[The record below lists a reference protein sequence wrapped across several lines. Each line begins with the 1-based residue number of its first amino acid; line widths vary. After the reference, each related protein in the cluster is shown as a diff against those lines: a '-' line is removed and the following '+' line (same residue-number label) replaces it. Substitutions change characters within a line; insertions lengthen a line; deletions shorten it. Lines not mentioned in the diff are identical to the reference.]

1 MPRLNLLHEELT
13 HSIIGAFFDVY
24 YELGFGFLEHVYVLS
39 LTREL
44 HRRGHE
50 VGREVSV
57 PIYFKREEIA
67 RQRLDMVV
75 DGKVVIETKSN
86 ERLQPEAV
94 RQLTGYLKA
103 TNLEVG
109 LLLHFGPKPRFVRVI
124 ATNSTQRSPK
134 SSSPRTPPLPRPL
147 PREPLDIDA
156 DDADRGRQEI

>member
-1 MPRLNLLHEELT
+1 MPRVKLLHEELT

-24 YELGFGFLEHVYVLS
+24 YELGFGFLEHVYVSS

-44 HRRGHE
+44 HRRGHQ

-57 PIYFKREEIA
+57 PIYFKGEEVA

-75 DGKVVIETKSN
+75 GAKIVIETKSN

-109 LLLHFGPKPRFVRVI
+109 LLLHFGPGPRFIRVV
-124 ATNSTQRSPK
+124 ATNSAQRSPK
-134 SSSPRTPPLPRPL
+134 SSSPPNPPLARLL

-156 DDADRGRQEI
+156 SDTGRGGREI

>member
-1 MPRLNLLHEELT
+1 MPRVKLLHEELT

-24 YELGFGFLEHVYVLS
+24 YELGFGFLEHVYVAS

-44 HRRGHE
+44 HRRGHQ

-57 PIYFKREEIA
+57 PIYFKGEEVA

-75 DGKVVIETKSN
+75 DAKVVIETKSN

-103 TNLEVG
+103 TSLEVG
-109 LLLHFGPKPRFVRVI
+109 LLLHFGLRPRFVRVV
-124 ATNSTQRSPK
+124 ATNSTRRSPK
-134 SSSPRTPPLPRPL
+134 SFSPPTPLLPRPL
-147 PREPLDIDA
+147 PRDPLDIDVN
-156 DDADRGRQEI
+156 DAERGEQEI